1 MIREFIRLEASS
13 GVILL
18 IAAVLALVFD
28 NTPHLHT
35 IYQDLFGMPVTLQVG
50 ALILSKPLLL
60 WINEGFMAVFFLL
73 VGLEIKRE
81 INERIVL
88 DDSDIVTVVDKMIK
102 QRRDSAKQ
110 FQDAGRNELADKELA
125 EIIFL
130 EPYMPSLLSE
140 DEVITLIE
148 KTVQST
154 GANSMKDMGKLMAE
168 LKPQLQGRADIGQV
182 SQKIKK
188 LLS

>member
-1 MIREFIRLEASS
+1 MSECSLKDTIKTD
-13 GVILL
+13 VIDAMRAKEKEKLGTL
-18 IAAVLALVFD
+18 RMLQAAVK
-28 NTPHLHT
+28 
-35 IYQDLFGMPVTLQVG
+35 Q
-50 ALILSKPLLL
+50 
-60 WINEGFMAVFFLL
+60 
-73 VGLEIKRE
+73 RE
-81 INERIVL
+81 IDERIVL

>member
-1 MIREFIRLEASS
+1 MSECSLKDTIKTD
-13 GVILL
+13 V
-18 IAAVLALVFD
+18 IAAMRAKEKEKL
-28 NTPHLHT
+28 
-35 IYQDLFGMPVTLQVG
+35 GTLRMLQ
-50 ALILSKPLLL
+50 A
-60 WINEGFMAVFFLL
+60 AV
-73 VGLEIKRE
+73 KQRE
-81 INERIVL
+81 IDERIVL

>member
-1 MIREFIRLEASS
+1 MSECSLKDTIKTD
-13 GVILL
+13 V
-18 IAAVLALVFD
+18 IAAMRAKEKEKL
-28 NTPHLHT
+28 
-35 IYQDLFGMPVTLQVG
+35 GTLRMLQ
-50 ALILSKPLLL
+50 A
-60 WINEGFMAVFFLL
+60 AV
-73 VGLEIKRE
+73 KQRE
-81 INERIVL
+81 IDERIVL

-140 DEVITLIE
+140 DEVSTLIE

-168 LKPQLQGRADIGQV
+168 LKPQLQGRADMGQV
-182 SQKIKK
+182 SQQIKK